1 MTCLFSLSLPPSLPP
16 SQFNRFDPEDGRIS
30 ERDFAKMIL
39 SYADINDQQ
48 KKKYIKRVKRA
59 YEDGK
64 VGGQRVNYLSNL
76 FKYSWVYNY
85 TVCWD
90 VGFYHDPCN

>member
-1 MTCLFSLSLPPSLPP
+1 MFVLPPSL
-16 SQFNRFDPEDGRIS
+16 QFNRFDPEDGHIS

-64 VGGQRVNYLSNL
+64 VSGQRVNYLSNL
-76 FKYSWVYNY
+76 FKYSWMYKY

-90 VGFYHDPCN
+90 VVLL